1 MGMGVGRATGVVECT
16 QRLKTCVLEK
26 DYGISPRLRADML
39 VNIARAYPAH
49 PHRMPANEIL
59 VMQFLVL
66 PEAAAELRRNP
77 Q

>member
-1 MGMGVGRATGVVECT
+1 
-16 QRLKTCVLEK
+16 VLEK

-39 VNIARAYPAH
+39 VNIRSGVLPAH
-49 PHRMPANEIL
+49 DPAIEI